1 MKTTINRRGYT
12 TDLTDAQW
20 ALLEP
25 LLPPVL
31 KWGRPRE
38 HCYREILNAIFYK
51 VRNGCAWE
59 NLPHDLPPWPTVY
72 DYFRQWR
79 IDGRWQ
85 RIHDALVREERQR
98 DGREVSPSAGV
109 IDSQSV
115 KTTETAV
122 VKKGG
127 RKSRRS
133 VMMPAKE

>member
-1 MKTTINRRGYT
+1 MKTTRSRRGYT
-12 TDLTDAQW
+12 TDLTDDQW

-25 LLPPVL
+25 LLPPLL

-38 HCYREILNAIFYK
+38 HSYREILNAIFYK

-85 RIHDALVREERQR
+85 RIHDALVKQERR
-98 DGREVSPSAGV
+98 KDGRDETPSAGV
-109 IDSQSV
+109 IDSPSV
-115 KTTETAV
+115 KTTETVV

-133 VMMPAKE
+133 VMMPGKA